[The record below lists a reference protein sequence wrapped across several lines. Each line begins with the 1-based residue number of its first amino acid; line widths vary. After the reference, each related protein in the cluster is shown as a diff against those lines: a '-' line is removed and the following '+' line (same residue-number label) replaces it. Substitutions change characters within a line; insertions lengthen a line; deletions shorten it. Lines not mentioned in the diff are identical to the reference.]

1 LIAVDNVLWQGQVI
15 DASVNDADTRA
26 IRAFN
31 ESLHHDERVW
41 LSMLPIRDGLTLA
54 CKK

>member
-1 LIAVDNVLWQGQVI
+1 VLWSGRPL
-15 DASVNDADTRA
+15 DPKANDPDTVA

-31 ESLHHDERVW
+31 EKTLTDERVW

-54 CKK
+54 VKK